1 MLSCSDSR
9 VPPELI
15 FDAGLGDLFVVR
27 SAGEDDDAI
36 LIGSLEYAV
45 EHLGSTV
52 IVVMGH
58 QGCGAVTAAC
68 SGGKSES
75 DNLEAVVSPIAPSC
89 AKMDR
94 AKPETLDLA
103 VRDHVHRVSQ
113 EILASSELLRKAAE
127 EHKLAIIE
135 AYYSLDTGEVT
146 RLHGCKGDSA
156 RLVALVVDLKDSPE
170 ETMKKPAIVLVM
182 GTLLLFIQSAA
193 FAQKSE
199 PSPSASAGIEQDV
212 QLLRSDIRSA
222 KKQIIAENMK
232 LTDTQAEKF
241 WPVYDA
247 YTQETTKLGDA
258 SYALV
263 KEYAQN
269 YNDMTDAQ
277 ADSLAKKMAALGRA
291 NCNPAPGVDS
301 EIREG
306 AYRKADRV
314 VLPIRP
320 AH

>member
-1 MLSCSDSR
+1 MLRALHDYSGLVVLLMLNLSGIAQQRQSSSADQIWNQLVAGNHRFATGKGAPRDLQAQRESLTKTQHPQVAVLSCSDSR

-58 QGCGAVTAAC
+58 QSCGAVTAAC
-68 SGGKSES
+68 SGGKPES

-113 EILASSELLRKAAE
+113 EILARSELLRKAAE
-127 EHKLAIIE
+127 EHKIAVIE

-146 RLHGCKGDSA
+146 RLH
-156 RLVALVVDLKDSPE
+156 
-170 ETMKKPAIVLVM
+170 
-182 GTLLLFIQSAA
+182 
-193 FAQKSE
+193 
-199 PSPSASAGIEQDV
+199 
-212 QLLRSDIRSA
+212 
-222 KKQIIAENMK
+222 
-232 LTDTQAEKF
+232 
-241 WPVYDA
+241 
-247 YTQETTKLGDA
+247 
-258 SYALV
+258 
-263 KEYAQN
+263 
-269 YNDMTDAQ
+269 
-277 ADSLAKKMAALGRA
+277 
-291 NCNPAPGVDS
+291 
-301 EIREG
+301 
-306 AYRKADRV
+306 
-314 VLPIRP
+314 
-320 AH
+320 